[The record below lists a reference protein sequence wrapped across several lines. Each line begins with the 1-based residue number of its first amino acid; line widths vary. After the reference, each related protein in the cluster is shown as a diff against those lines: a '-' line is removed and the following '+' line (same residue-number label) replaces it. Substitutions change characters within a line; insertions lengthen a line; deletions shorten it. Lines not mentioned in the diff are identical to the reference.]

1 MPTFLFMRKG
11 STLDTLKGANSG
23 KLTSL
28 VQQYSK
34 TGTGMGGFP
43 GGGQTIGGRSVGT
56 TGGALGSQ
64 NGQPG
69 GLLGLISQVP
79 KENMLPF
86 VVVLGYLAYVIFG
99 RK

>member
-11 STLDTLKGANSG
+11 ATLDTLKGANSS

-56 TGGALGSQ
+56 TANS
-64 NGQPG
+64 G
-69 GLLGLISQVP
+69 GLLGLIQQIP

-86 VVVLGYLAYVIFG
+86 VVILGYLAYVIFG